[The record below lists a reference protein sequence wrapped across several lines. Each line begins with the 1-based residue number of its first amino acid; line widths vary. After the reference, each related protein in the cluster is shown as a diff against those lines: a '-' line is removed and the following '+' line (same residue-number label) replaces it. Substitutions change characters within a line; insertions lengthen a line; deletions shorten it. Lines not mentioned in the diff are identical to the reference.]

1 MATLD
6 ILVYP
11 DDRLRTVAKPV
22 STVDDSVR
30 NVLDDMFET
39 MYDAPGVGLAA
50 TQVNIHERIV
60 VIDVSEDKNQPIAL
74 INPQIISTEGAAEG
88 EEGCLSIP
96 GVYENVK
103 RAEKVKFS
111 ALDRDGKTYEMEAD
125 GLLAVCVQ
133 HEVDHLDGKMFV
145 DYLSGMKRRR
155 IKKKMLKQ
163 EKQDR
168 MDNQS

>member
-30 NVLDDMFET
+30 VLLDDMFET
-39 MYDAPGVGLAA
+39 MYEAPGVGLAA
-50 TQVNIHERIV
+50 TQVNIHQRIV
-60 VIDVSEDKNQPIAL
+60 VIDVSEDKNQPLAL
-74 INPQIISTEGAAEG
+74 INPQIISAAGMAEG

-96 GVYENVK
+96 GIYENVK

-111 ALDRDGKTYEMEAD
+111 ALDRDGNTYEMEVD

-145 DYLSGMKRRR
+145 DYLSGLKRRR

-163 EKQDR
+163 EKQDKQ
-168 MDNQS
+168 DQQT